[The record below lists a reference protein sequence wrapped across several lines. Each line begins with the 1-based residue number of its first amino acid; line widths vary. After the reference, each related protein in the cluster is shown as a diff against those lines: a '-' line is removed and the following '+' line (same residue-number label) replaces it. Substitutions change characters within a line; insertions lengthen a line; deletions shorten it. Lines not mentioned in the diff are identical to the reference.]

1 MAKRYTKRQVCGLS
15 KWKTF
20 AEDKINV
27 AEKMKLSLERVKK
40 HCREKKKTLVTSIFT
55 FSPQCFEKDSFFGS
69 LKLGIVL

>member
-40 HCREKKKTLVTSIFT
+40 TLWGKEENAGYQHFHL
-55 FSPQCFEKDSFFGS
+55 FPAM
-69 LKLGIVL
+69 L